1 MSTAS
6 ETLREDMLLPVD
18 DERIATFIETSER
31 YRARLLSAARRI
43 ASTTEDAEDMVQDA
57 MLKAF
62 RKLSQFRN
70 ESRME
75 TWLYTITQNS
85 AHEYQ
90 RRQKH
95 RNDVSL
101 DQSWNV
107 EETWPA
113 LNVPDPGLNPEE
125 YYRMGEMQAVL
136 HKGLEKMGPKCRQA
150 VVLCVLEESPQRT
163 VAKQLRVRPATIKAR
178 IFHGKQMLRRSVR
191 MFLRERVR

>member
-1 MSTAS
+1 MSTSGEA
-6 ETLREDMLLPVD
+6 LREEILLPVE
-18 DERIATFIETSER
+18 DERVATFIETSER
-31 YRARLLSAARRI
+31 YRSRLLSAARRV
-43 ASTTEDAEDMVQDA
+43 APTAEDAEDMVQDA
-57 MLKAF
+57 MLKAY

-85 AHEYQ
+85 AHEFM

-101 DQSWNV
+101 DQPWNE

-113 LNVPDPGLNPEE
+113 LSIPDPGPNPEE
-125 YYRMGEMQAVL
+125 YYRMGEMQAML
-136 HKGLEKMGPKCRQA
+136 QQGLQRVGPKCKQA
-150 VVLCVLEESPQRT
+150 IVLCILEETSQQV

-178 IFHGKQMLRRSVR
+178 IFHGKQTLKRSIRV
-191 MFLRERVR
+191 FLRERIH

>member
-1 MSTAS
+1 MNTTS
-6 ETLREDMLLPVD
+6 EALRQDVLLPVED
-18 DERIATFIETSER
+18 QRVATFVETAEK

-43 ASTTEDAEDMVQDA
+43 APTAEDAEDMVQDA

-75 TWLYTITQNS
+75 TWLYRITQNS
-85 AHEYQ
+85 AHEFM

-101 DQSWNV
+101 DQPWN
-107 EETWPA
+107 EEDTRPA
-113 LNVPDPGLNPEE
+113 LDIPDPGLDPEE
-125 YYRMGEMQAVL
+125 HHRLGEMQAML
-136 HKGLEKMGPKCRQA
+136 HQGLGRMGPKCKQA
-150 VVLCVLEESPQRT
+150 IVLCILEETPQQV

-178 IFHGKQMLRRSVR
+178 IFHGKQTLKRSIR
-191 MFLRERVR
+191 MFLRERVG